1 MQVDHVITDISQK
14 ASGPSLSVPRL
25 CESLVSQGVDVR
37 LHVLSSSNE
46 SDSVN
51 VPLFQHKR
59 WTWCPRLAA
68 SPQLYRALCASAQ
81 RAELIHNHSLWE
93 MTNVYPGRAIRG
105 TQCRLINSP
114 RGTLLD
120 GALQRSPLRKRIM
133 WSCGQANAVKA
144 SACLHATSE
153 EEAFSLKKL
162 GFRIPIAMI
171 PNGIDIP
178 DTSNASS
185 EKTRER
191 RTLLFLGRI
200 HPIKRIDILLRAW
213 SQIETI
219 FPEWDLIVAGPDNNG
234 YLPKMC
240 QLARHLQLR
249 RVSFPGPVFGEDKL
263 RMLKEASLF
272 VLPSKSE
279 NFAMSVAEALAVG
292 VPAIVTKGAPWEKL
306 DSEGCGWWIEHGE
319 DHLVE
324 CLRHA
329 LSSSPAALH
338 EAGLRGR
345 SWMKREFDWNRI
357 AQMMLETY
365 VWVLGGGS
373 PPGCIQHVS

>member
-25 CESLVSQGVDVR
+25 CESLVTQGIDVR
-37 LHVLSSSNE
+37 LHVLSPPNE
-46 SDSVN
+46 SGSFN
-51 VPLFQHKR
+51 VPLIHHER
-59 WTWCPRLAA
+59 WPWYPRLAA
-68 SPQLYRALCASAQ
+68 SPDLYRALRASAQ
-81 RAELIHNHSLWE
+81 KAELIHNHSLWE

-114 RGTLLD
+114 RGTLLN
-120 GALQRSPLRKRIM
+120 GALQRSSLRKRIM
-133 WSCGQANAVKA
+133 WSFGQAKALKA
-144 SACLHATSE
+144 SACLHATSR

-162 GFRIPIAMI
+162 GLRIPIAMI

-178 DTSNASS
+178 DTSTVLD
-185 EKTRER
+185 EKVRGR
-191 RTLLFLGRI
+191 RSLLFLGRI
-200 HPIKRIDILLRAW
+200 HPIKQIDVLLRAW
-213 SQIETI
+213 SQIEPM
-219 FPEWDLIVAGPDNNG
+219 FPDWDLIVAGPDNNG

-240 QLARHLQLR
+240 HLARHLQLR
-249 RVSFPGPVFGEDKL
+249 RVSFPGPVFGESKL
-263 RMLKEASLF
+263 RMLKESSLF

-279 NFAMSVAEALAVG
+279 NFAMAVAEALAVG
-292 VPAIVTKGAPWEKL
+292 IPAIVTKGAPWEKL

-319 DHLVE
+319 GHLVE

-329 LSSSPAALH
+329 LSLSPATLH

-357 AQMMLETY
+357 GQMMLETY
-365 VWVLGGGS
+365 AWVLGGGS
-373 PPGCIQHVS
+373 PPGCIQYVS